1 MKIEILTVNKA
12 KIFFTFFSRF
22 AEALKNQNKADC
34 IKLQTYQEYDKLL
47 KEAKEAELKDKDIVL
62 CTCIAAG
69 GFANIF

>member
-1 MKIEILTVNKA
+1 MVDP
-12 KIFFTFFSRF
+12 
-22 AEALKNQNKADC
+22 NKADC

-69 GFANIF
+69 GMANIF